1 MRSSILGVVVVTI
14 IGVLLAQGQ
23 PKKNNDEVPKILLT
37 SRYVYVEAIDG
48 DVLNPRVLPENRKAI
63 TDLQYALQDWKR
75 YIITAKRR
83 EAEIVFV
90 VSKGSLASVKGGVGT
105 QGGTNER
112 TEQMQAWMLKC
123 GYWTTV
129 WKFTYSIPTSP
140 LMGPI
145 WRHSLKDGLDPPRN
159 TIEPQ
164 SGRNYARI
172 ALSQIKGRRP
182 LRATLRVNS
191 LITVVG
197 TLRHPRFFLSQH
209 RD

>member
-90 VSKGSLASVKGGVGT
+90 VCKA
-105 QGGTNER
+105 
-112 TEQMQAWMLKC
+112 
-123 GYWTTV
+123 V
-129 WKFTYSIPTSP
+129 W
-140 LMGPI
+140 
-145 WRHSLKDGLDPPRN
+145 
-159 TIEPQ
+159 
-164 SGRNYARI
+164 
-172 ALSQIKGRRP
+172 
-182 LRATLRVNS
+182 RA
-191 LITVVG
+191 
-197 TLRHPRFFLSQH
+197 
-209 RD
+209 

>member
-90 VSKGSLASVKGGVGT
+90 VCKGSLASVKGGVGA

-112 TEQMQAWMLKC
+112 SEQMQAWMLKC
-123 GYWTTV
+123 RYWTTV
-129 WKFTYSIPTSP
+129 GSLHTQSRRVVNGANMEAFPQRW
-140 LMGPI
+140 LGPAQKY
-145 WRHSLKDGLDPPRN
+145 H
-159 TIEPQ
+159 
-164 SGRNYARI
+164 
-172 ALSQIKGRRP
+172 
-182 LRATLRVNS
+182 
-191 LITVVG
+191 
-197 TLRHPRFFLSQH
+197 
-209 RD
+209 